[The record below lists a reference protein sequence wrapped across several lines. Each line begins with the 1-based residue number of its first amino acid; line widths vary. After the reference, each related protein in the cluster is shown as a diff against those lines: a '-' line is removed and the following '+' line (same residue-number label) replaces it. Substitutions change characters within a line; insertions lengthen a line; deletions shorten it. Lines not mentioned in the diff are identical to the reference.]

1 MYGLSTFP
9 AAFYEHVSQHLLS
22 CNYVRCESD
31 PCSFWRRQGEDFLLT
46 VVHVDDFVVATSSN
60 ELLDEF
66 ISDMDR
72 VYVASVTP
80 DAQHFFCMQ
89 YSDGMAA

>member
-22 CNYVRCESD
+22 CNYLRCESD
-31 PCSFWRRQGEDFLLT
+31 PCFFWRRQGEEFLLT
-46 VVHVDDFVVATSSN
+46 VVHVDDFVVA
-60 ELLDEF
+60 
-66 ISDMDR
+66 ISDMDK
-72 VYVASVTP
+72 VYVASVSP